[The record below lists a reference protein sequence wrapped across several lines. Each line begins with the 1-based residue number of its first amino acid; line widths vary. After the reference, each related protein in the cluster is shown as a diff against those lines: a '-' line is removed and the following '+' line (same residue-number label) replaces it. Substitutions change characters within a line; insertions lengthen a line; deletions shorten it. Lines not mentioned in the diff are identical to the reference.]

1 MQVSRWYSGWL
12 FRSIP
17 MKEKMFYITS
27 LIHSHSE
34 RGGGETPFGESP
46 RTPAQSWGFPIF
58 KPASQPA
65 SSHPSL
71 REMLPAASIRLVAS
85 GSTVS
90 AGFEMDSLKM
100 RKTHAKANC
109 SSIII
114 SFRRFQSNSLSR
126 EYPSLCVLNTH
137 TRTYTHNA
145 PQMCVTTS
153 FFKKNK

>member
-1 MQVSRWYSGWL
+1 
-12 FRSIP
+12 
-17 MKEKMFYITS
+17 MFYITS

-34 RGGGETPFGESP
+34 RGEKLLSGSLRGRLPKVE
-46 RTPAQSWGFPIF
+46 GFRNS
-58 KPASQPA
+58 SQPA

-71 REMLPAASIRLVAS
+71 REMLPAASIRLVAA

-109 SSIII
+109 NTIII

-126 EYPSLCVLNTH
+126 EYPSLFVLNTH

-153 FFKKNK
+153 FFK